1 MNIAVWAPFLSKET
15 TDFENFIVET
25 TRHFLLHYQDDKV
38 FILTETEPLSHF
50 TFSENIE
57 IIITRPQQ
65 DNALLRKIWWDVK
78 LPPVLK
84 KIEAD
89 LFVSFTGRCSLTASI
104 PQFIFSIEAE
114 RLRSSFIKKAQ
125 LVFVISEIIKQ
136 QLIKSHKI
144 SGEKIVVIY
153 PSPGKCYSPIDT
165 TKKEDIKVEY
175 SEGKEFFLYNS
186 SFNKQEDII
195 DLLKSFSHFKKRQQ
209 SSFKLLILAE
219 SNPFFEQTLST
230 YKYRNDVKLIGA
242 KDQKIRAAITTAAYA
257 VVLPFNSNED
267 IFAALNAMGSGVPL
281 IATKNSGVNEVAGDT
296 AVYAEREIK
305 DIGEKMM
312 QLYTNESLRSEL
324 IGKGKERVKDFSY
337 EKAAESLWQ
346 AIRRPIK

>member
-1 MNIAVWAPFLSKET
+1 MNIAVWAPFLSKQVS
-15 TDFENFIVET
+15 DFENFIVET
-25 TRHFLLHYQDDKV
+25 IPYFMGQHQNNKF
-38 FILTETEPLSHF
+38 FILTDTARSGQF
-50 TFSENIE
+50 TFSGNTE

-84 KIEAD
+84 KIKAD
-89 LFVSFTGRCSLTASI
+89 QFVSFDERCSLTVAI
-104 PQFIFSIEAE
+104 PQFIFSNETE
-114 RLRSSFIKKAQ
+114 RLSSSFIKKAQ
-125 LVFVISEIIKQ
+125 SVFVISETIKQ

-153 PSPGKCYSPIDT
+153 PSPGRYYSLIDA
-165 TKKEDIKVEY
+165 TKKEDIKREY
-175 SEGKEFFLYNS
+175 SEGKEFYLYNS
-186 SFNKQEDII
+186 SFKEQEDII
-195 DLLKSFSHFKKRQQ
+195 DLLKSFSQFKKRQQ

-219 SNPFFEQTLST
+219 SNPFFKQTLSA

-267 IFAALNAMGSGVPL
+267 IIAALNAMRSGVPL
-281 IATKNSGVNEVAGDT
+281 IATKNSGVNEVADDA
-296 AVYAEREIK
+296 AVYAEMDIK

-312 QLYTNESLRSEL
+312 QLYRNESFRSML
-324 IGKGKERVKDFSY
+324 IQKGRERIREY
-337 EKAAESLWQ
+337 THEKAAESLGQ